1 MKKEIETYYTNIP
14 NVDMTDISDMLTY
27 FVKYK
32 CEI

>member
-1 MKKEIETYYTNIP
+1 MKLKLIYTNIT

>member
-1 MKKEIETYYTNIP
+1 MKLKLIYTNIP

-32 CEI
+32 CDI